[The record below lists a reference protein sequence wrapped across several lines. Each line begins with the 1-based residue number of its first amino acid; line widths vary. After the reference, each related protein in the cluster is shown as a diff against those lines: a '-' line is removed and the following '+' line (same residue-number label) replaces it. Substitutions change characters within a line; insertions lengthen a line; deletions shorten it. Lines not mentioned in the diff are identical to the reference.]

1 LARFSRLAAVLLI
14 LSHLLFRRMW
24 MHRRVGL
31 SEQDDPIASSL
42 REAGARQAPHMR
54 RRCTKEIA
62 MSKFLK
68 LTLLAV
74 VLFPLGAA
82 SALAQG
88 SNQAA
93 DDALNWA
100 AVGGR
105 AHYHAEEA
113 AEEAYAQYG
122 HARAQHW
129 RSWR

>member
-1 LARFSRLAAVLLI
+1 
-14 LSHLLFRRMW
+14 
-24 MHRRVGL
+24 
-31 SEQDDPIASSL
+31 
-42 REAGARQAPHMR
+42 
-54 RRCTKEIA
+54 

-68 LTLLAV
+68 LALLAV

-82 SALAQG
+82 PALAQG

-113 AEEAYAQYG
+113 AEEAYAQDYG
-122 HARAQHW
+122 QARAHHW
-129 RSWR
+129 RHWR

>member
-1 LARFSRLAAVLLI
+1 
-14 LSHLLFRRMW
+14 
-24 MHRRVGL
+24 
-31 SEQDDPIASSL
+31 
-42 REAGARQAPHMR
+42 
-54 RRCTKEIA
+54 

-68 LTLLAV
+68 VTLLAV
-74 VLFPLGAA
+74 VLFPFGAA

-113 AEEAYAQYG
+113 AEEAYAQDGGAYAQYG
-122 HARAQHW
+122 HARAHHW
-129 RSWR
+129 RHWR